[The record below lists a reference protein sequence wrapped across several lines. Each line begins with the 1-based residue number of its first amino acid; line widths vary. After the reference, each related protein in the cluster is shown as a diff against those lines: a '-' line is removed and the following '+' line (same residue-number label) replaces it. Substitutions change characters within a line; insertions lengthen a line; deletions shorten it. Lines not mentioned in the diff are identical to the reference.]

1 MCPAATLECMEPSTP
16 GGAEVEEARERFE
29 RLRSRLNA
37 ARIAFA
43 RGVPFDDEEVTYERL
58 AGIAR
63 ETIRANYDLQRLRYG
78 KVRLR
83 LSVAKLLRRG
93 W

>member
-1 MCPAATLECMEPSTP
+1 MGPPESGST
-16 GGAEVEEARERFE
+16 EVEKARERFE

-43 RGVPFDDEEVTYERL
+43 RGVPFDDGEVTYERL
-58 AGIAR
+58 SGIAR

-83 LSVAKLLRRG
+83 LSVSKLLRRG